1 MFYRSVIPLV
11 LFFMWNSKRPS
22 SFTVNKSR
30 GEIKYVSSP
39 WFLLCYHW
47 SSMQLIFESV
57 WKPCTQAMHFFH
69 PEANILEIYH
79 WAKTQIISSHGYC
92 SGGVCVCIY
101 KNIYFHT
108 VPQRHRQRSTDTHIW
123 YEQSSGLFHA
133 AGCREQWKQQ
143 YAPLLMLFNMFVS
156 NKAYL
161 NIHTSVC

>member
-92 SGGVCVCIY
+92 SGGVCLCIY
-101 KNIYFHT
+101 KNIYFHSPT
-108 VPQRHRQRSTDTHIW
+108 KTQAKKHRHTHLIW
-123 YEQSSGLFHA
+123 AVIRTFPCSRLQGA
-133 AGCREQWKQQ
+133 MKTAIC
-143 YAPLLMLFNMFVS
+143 
-156 NKAYL
+156 
-161 NIHTSVC
+161 TSPHVVQHVCV